1 MLFFIKINI
10 YLKNV
15 VMKVIKK
22 QIRPITFLFGIL
34 IMLQSCVAY
43 KSQNFTLEEAA
54 KTDSK
59 VKVHTV
65 TNENLKFKRV
75 GVENGQYYGVRK
87 VKGELVKVPLDRT
100 MLNKINVKDKTISTI
115 LNSTLGFVG
124 AIGALVLVVWIGDGA
139 N

>member
-1 MLFFIKINI
+1 
-10 YLKNV
+10 
-15 VMKVIKK
+15 MKTIKK

-59 VKVHTV
+59 VKVQTV
-65 TNENLKFKRV
+65 TNENLKFKRI
-75 GVENGQYYGVRK
+75 GVENGQYYGVKK

-100 MLNKINVKDKTISTI
+100 MLNKIKVKDKTLSTI
-115 LNSTLGFVG
+115 LTIALPIVIIAG
-124 AIGALVLVVWIGDGA
+124 GALIFQDSFKWKSGPLFPPGTYL
-139 N
+139 